1 VPNQPLAAVIARFAQ
16 ATHHLS
22 EPLLN
27 SETWAWEDYVGV
39 RYAFLQTYLE
49 LRDLAARLLVE
60 RTVTGQP
67 PTEAQ
72 RALAQHHAALR
83 DFQAL
88 LIGMRDVFVTTPP
101 AVAEWPINVI
111 LTHVHEVEG
120 YFFATIINALRNPEP
135 TRLNAEQRAA
145 LLGADFVLNDQAS
158 LAVMWQ
164 NYEQFHDRL
173 LVELASLH
181 PEQLAIIAPMWEPS
195 PVHVRFRLHRFEAH
209 LREHTNQLE
218 KTIRA
223 LGQAPNEAKMLL
235 RQVYAALAE
244 VEGTLIGAND
254 LGQAECAALAISIET
269 RLGSLLNALE
279 QTEAMINAVKT
290 NDLEQVQA
298 LLAINNRLGAA
309 RNDDD
314 LPLILT
320 AAYQGQP
327 AIAAALASA
336 KVELDIFEGA
346 ATGNLEEVK
355 LNVQYNPSSLN
366 EFARDGFTAL
376 QLAAFFGHEAVV
388 HYLLAAGADVHAVAQ
403 NKMQIQPLHAALAN
417 NHFTIVKTILE
428 HGADANAQQQDGFT
442 PLMAAIQH
450 KNEALVELLRA
461 FGAVGG

>member
-1 VPNQPLAAVIARFAQ
+1 MPNQRLAAVVARFAQ

-22 EPLLN
+22 EPMLN
-27 SETWAWEDYVGV
+27 SETWAWEAYVGV

-49 LRDLAARLLVE
+49 LRDLAARLLAE
-60 RTVTGQP
+60 RTASAQP

-72 RALAQHHAALR
+72 RALAQHHAAFR
-83 DFQAL
+83 DFQSL
-88 LIGMRDVFVTTPP
+88 LIGIDDAFVTTPP
-101 AVAEWPINVI
+101 AVAEWPVNVI

-120 YFFATIINALRNPEP
+120 YFFATILNALRNPEP
-135 TRLNAEQRAA
+135 KRVNAEQRAV

-164 NYEQFHDRL
+164 NYEQFHERL
-173 LVELASLH
+173 LAELASLS
-181 PEQLAIIAPMWEPS
+181 PDQLAIIAPMWEPG
-195 PVHVRFRLHRFEAH
+195 PVSVRFRLHRFEAH

-244 VEGTLIGAND
+244 VEGALIGAND
-254 LGQAECAALAISIET
+254 LGQAECAALAQTIEE
-269 RLGSLLNALE
+269 RLGSLLNAVE
-279 QTEAMINAVKT
+279 QTLAIIDAVKK
-290 NDLEQVQA
+290 NDLARAQA
-298 LLAINNRLGAA
+298 LLAVDSRLGAA
-309 RNDDD
+309 RDDND

-327 AIAAALASA
+327 AIAAALATA
-336 KVELDIFEGA
+336 KGELDIFEGVV
-346 ATGNLEEVK
+346 TGNLEEVK
-355 LNVQYNPSSLN
+355 LNVEYNPASLN
-366 EFARDGFTAL
+366 DFARDGFTAL
-376 QLAAFFGHEAVV
+376 QLAAFFGQEEIV
-388 HYLLAAGADVHAVAQ
+388 HYLLQAGADVHAVAQ

-417 NHFTIVKTILE
+417 NNFNITQAILE

-442 PLMAAIQH
+442 PLMAAVQH

-461 FGAVGG
+461 FGAVG